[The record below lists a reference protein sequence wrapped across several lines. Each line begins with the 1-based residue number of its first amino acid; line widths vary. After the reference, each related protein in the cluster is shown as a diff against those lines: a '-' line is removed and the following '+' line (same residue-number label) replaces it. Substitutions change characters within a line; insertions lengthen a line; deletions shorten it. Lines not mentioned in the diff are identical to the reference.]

1 MTKWKKILLALG
13 VVAAVAATLLFWFYR
28 TQTAWIDSEPYQRSS
43 NDPANTLV
51 VVYSRTGNTLGVAK
65 EIASYF
71 DADLIKIEAPQYT
84 RDLKGQLL
92 ASEHADEEVTTTPI
106 NHEPVNWAQYDLII
120 LCSPTW
126 WFRPA
131 PPLWSFVENHDFRDK
146 RVFLVMTGNSR
157 MKKDRTDKFG
167 TLVEKKNGNFLDYLF
182 LRRGRVYWQKT
193 PDELN
198 KEIHEELRRREEMW
212 QKNDQYSTNP

>member
-1 MTKWKKILLALG
+1 MTKWKKLLLALSVV
-13 VVAAVAATLLFWFYR
+13 VVAALLFWFYK
-28 TQTAWIDSEPYQRSS
+28 TQTAWVDSEPYQKPS

-65 EIASYF
+65 EVASYF
-71 DADLIKIEAPQYT
+71 DAELIKIEAPQYS
-84 RDLKGQLL
+84 RDFKGQQL
-92 ASEHADEEVTTTPI
+92 ASKHADEEVTTTPI
-106 NHEPVNWAQYDLII
+106 KHDPVDLSQYDLIF

-157 MKKDRTDKFG
+157 MKDERTGKFG
-167 TLVEKKNGNFLDYLF
+167 VLVEEKNGNFLGMLF
-182 LRRGRVYWQKT
+182 IRRGRVFWQKT
-193 PDELN
+193 PDQVN
-198 KEIHEELRRREEMW
+198 KEILEALRDREEMW
-212 QKNDQYSTNP
+212 RVNDQ

>member
-1 MTKWKKILLALG
+1 MTKWKKFLLALS
-13 VVAAVAATLLFWFYR
+13 VVVVVATLLFWFYK
-28 TQTAWIDSEPYQRSS
+28 TQTAWVDSEPYQKPS

-65 EIASYF
+65 EVASYF
-71 DADLIKIEAPQYT
+71 DADLIKIEAPQYS
-84 RDLKGQLL
+84 RDLKGQQL
-92 ASEHADEEVTTTPI
+92 ASKHADEEVTTTPI
-106 NHEPVNWAQYDLII
+106 KHDPVDLAQYDLIF

-157 MKKDRTDKFG
+157 MKVERTGRFG
-167 TLVEKKNGNFLDYLF
+167 VLVEEKNGNFLGMLF
-182 LRRGRVYWQKT
+182 IRRGRVFWQKT
-193 PDELN
+193 PDQVN
-198 KEIHEELRRREEMW
+198 KETLEALREREEMW
-212 QKNDQYSTNP
+212 RVNDR

>member
-1 MTKWKKILLALG
+1 MIKWKKFLLALS
-13 VVAAVAATLLFWFYR
+13 VVVVATLLFWFYK
-28 TQTAWIDSEPYQRSS
+28 TQTAWVDSEPYQKPS

-65 EIASYF
+65 EVASYF
-71 DADLIKIEAPQYT
+71 DAELIKIEAPQYS
-84 RDLKGQLL
+84 RDLKGQQL
-92 ASEHADEEVTTTPI
+92 ASKHADEEVTTTPI
-106 NHEPVNWAQYDLII
+106 KHDPVDLSQYDLIF

-157 MKKDRTDKFG
+157 MKDERTGKFG
-167 TLVEKKNGNFLDYLF
+167 VLVEEKNGNFLGMLF
-182 LRRGRVYWQKT
+182 IRRGRVFWQKT
-193 PDELN
+193 PDQVN
-198 KEIHEELRRREEMW
+198 KEILEALREREEMW
-212 QKNDQYSTNP
+212 RVNDR